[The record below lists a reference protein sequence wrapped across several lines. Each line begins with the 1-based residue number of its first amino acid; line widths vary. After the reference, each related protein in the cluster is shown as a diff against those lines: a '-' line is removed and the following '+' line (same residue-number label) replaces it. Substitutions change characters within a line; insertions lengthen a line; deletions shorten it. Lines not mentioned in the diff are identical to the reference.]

1 MESQQKKK
9 TGKGS
14 PSGKVWLAG
23 AGPGDASLLTLK
35 VKKWMDEADVIIY
48 DALISAEILSLIPD
62 GKEWIYVGKRSG
74 HHCVRQEEINQI
86 LLREAKA
93 GKNVLRLKGGPCKIE
108 RNAYFSDGDHCHG
121 RNMPWTDPGGNG

>member
-1 MESQQKKK
+1 M
-9 TGKGS
+9 
-14 PSGKVWLAG
+14 
-23 AGPGDASLLTLK
+23 TLK

-93 GKNVLRLKGGPCKIE
+93 GKKCPSFKRRRSVCIRERGRGGGV
-108 RNAYFSDGDHCHG
+108 SGG
-121 RNMPWTDPGGNG
+121 RRDSV

>member
-1 MESQQKKK
+1 MACGSRTGRCISFDTES
-9 TGKGS
+9 
-14 PSGKVWLAG
+14 
-23 AGPGDASLLTLK
+23 
-35 VKKWMDEADVIIY
+35 KKWMDEADVIIY

-93 GKNVLRLKGGPCKIE
+93 GKNVLRLKGKEDRCIRE
-108 RNAYFSDGDHCHG
+108 RG
-121 RNMPWTDPGGNG
+121 RRRWSVWRQKGFRLKSSPE

>member
-1 MESQQKKK
+1 MACGSRTGRCISFDTES
-9 TGKGS
+9 
-14 PSGKVWLAG
+14 
-23 AGPGDASLLTLK
+23 
-35 VKKWMDEADVIIY
+35 KKWMDEADVIIY

-93 GKNVLRLKGGPCKIE
+93 GKMSFV
-108 RNAYFSDGDHCHG
+108 
-121 RNMPWTDPGGNG
+121 

>member
-1 MESQQKKK
+1 M
-9 TGKGS
+9 
-14 PSGKVWLAG
+14 
-23 AGPGDASLLTLK
+23 
-35 VKKWMDEADVIIY
+35 IIY

-93 GKNVLRLKGGPCKIE
+93 GKMSFV
-108 RNAYFSDGDHCHG
+108 
-121 RNMPWTDPGGNG
+121 

>member
-1 MESQQKKK
+1 
-9 TGKGS
+9 
-14 PSGKVWLAG
+14 
-23 AGPGDASLLTLK
+23 
-35 VKKWMDEADVIIY
+35 MDEADVIIY

-93 GKNVLRLKGGPCKIE
+93 GKKMCIRDRDHTGSSFLLCGSGKTGSEPCGEPGRTACHPCVL
-108 RNAYFSDGDHCHG
+108 
-121 RNMPWTDPGGNG
+121 